1 MKKIRLHLEGLRVQ
15 SFATGEA
22 RGNGT
27 VKAFSGPQVDFP
39 SDYNWQECA
48 PSGVDTGSLCG
59 CGGSHSGQPG
69 SCDDMSCL
77 HGGC

>member
-27 VKAFSGPQVDFP
+27 VKAFSGLTQCDPPQVDFP

-48 PSGVDTGSLCG
+48 PSGIDTGSMCACG
-59 CGGSHSGQPG
+59 RTIV
-69 SCDDMSCL
+69 MSCFY
-77 HGGC
+77 GGC